1 MEEEN
6 FGNGFYGQ
14 KMKFSKKW
22 GYYEM
27 IISLSKSRIWGNYF
41 ESRNLNI
48 IEALEYLSYEKELGD
63 LKESAQKEAE
73 NKSKTN
79 RR

>member
-1 MEEEN
+1 
-6 FGNGFYGQ
+6 
-14 KMKFSKKW
+14 MKFSKKW